1 MLEAKDIRKA
11 YGGVQALSGA
21 GLTVRAGSVH
31 ALLGENGAGKSTLVK
46 VIVGAVRPDS
56 GVLRL
61 NNEEVSFS
69 STADAGK
76 RGVAAVSQELSLF
89 PDLDVLSN
97 LFPMREIKRGPFID
111 RKAMERRARPV
122 LADLGLELEMR
133 QPVSTLT
140 LAERQL
146 VEIAKALVTE
156 PRVLILDEPT
166 SALEASS
173 VEILINVLKVLRE
186 RDVAVVFVSHI
197 LEEVMQLCDEVTV
210 LRDGFPVLEGESRAQ
225 LSVPAI
231 VDAMLGEKGSHE
243 RVMSGAERTAADSPS
258 VPANGSIAATN
269 GTGAGAASGVAQAG
283 AGLRLKGVSVKG
295 RLDSIDL
302 HAQAGEI
309 VGVAGIAG
317 SGHLTVLELISGQ
330 VGISGGEAILPNGR
344 KLRRSMHRAVGS
356 GVAMVTG
363 DRRRYGL
370 MLDKPIWENIAQ
382 VRSVALAREGMIV
395 SKRKMRRRAEE
406 MVERLQVK
414 AASID
419 ENAGQLSGGN
429 QQKLVFAKWLD
440 AEPSVLLLDDPT
452 RGVDIGAKAEMH
464 RLIRGAA
471 GGDAVVLLAST
482 DLDEIVAVCDRVAV
496 FFEGRI
502 CAELSGETLSQHAL
516 LETMNTGCLPVAA

>member
-1 MLEAKDIRKA
+1 MLEAQDIRKA

-46 VIVGAVRPDS
+46 IIVGAVRPDS

-61 NNEEVSFS
+61 NGQEVSFS
-69 STADAGK
+69 STAQAGK
-76 RGVAAVSQELSLF
+76 SGVAAVSQELSLF

-97 LFPMREIKRGPFID
+97 LFPMREVKRGPFID
-111 RKAMERRARPV
+111 RKAMERLARPV
-122 LADLGLELEMR
+122 LSDLGLELEMR
-133 QPVSTLT
+133 QPISSLT

-146 VEIAKALVTE
+146 VEIAKALVTD

-197 LEEVMQLCDEVTV
+197 LEEVMQLCDEITV
-210 LRDGFPVLEGESRAQ
+210 LRDGFPVMEGESRAQ
-225 LSVPAI
+225 LSVPMI

-243 RVMSGAERTAADSPS
+243 RVTTGAENAALKSEMAQAFDSATADSGAGD
-258 VPANGSIAATN
+258 GS
-269 GTGAGAASGVAQAG
+269 GK
-283 AGLRLKGVSVKG
+283 LRLKGVTVKG
-295 RLDSIDL
+295 KLDGIDL
-302 HAQAGEI
+302 EAQAGEI
-309 VGVAGIAG
+309 LGVAGIAG

-330 VGISGGEAILPNGR
+330 CTLSDGEALLPNGR
-344 KLRRSMHRAVGS
+344 KLRRSMHRAVGA

-382 VRSVALAREGMIV
+382 VRSVALAREGMFI
-395 SKRKMRRRAEE
+395 SKRKMRQRAEE

-440 AEPSVLLLDDPT
+440 AQPSVLLLDDPT

-464 RLIRGAA
+464 RLIRAAA
-471 GGDAVVLLAST
+471 GADAVVVLAST

-496 FFEGRI
+496 FFGGKI
-502 CAELSGETLSQHAL
+502 CAELRGDEISQHTL
-516 LETMNTGCLPVAA
+516 LETMNTGRVPVAA